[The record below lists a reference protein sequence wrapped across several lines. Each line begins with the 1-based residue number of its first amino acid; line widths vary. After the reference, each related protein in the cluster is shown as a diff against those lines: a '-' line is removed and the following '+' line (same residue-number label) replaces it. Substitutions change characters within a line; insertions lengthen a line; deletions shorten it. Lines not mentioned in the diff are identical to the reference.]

1 MRQVRQGAGLWGVP
15 ESLDDDRL
23 DSRAARQV
31 SQGAGL
37 WGVPESLDD
46 GSPDTHLLLG
56 CETGEQVGRVV
67 GSAQPT
73 R

>member
-1 MRQVRQGAGLWGVP
+1 MTDLTVV
-15 ESLDDDRL
+15 
-23 DSRAARQV
+23 RQV
-31 SQGAGL
+31 SKGAGL

-46 GSPDTHLLLG
+46 GSPDTRLLLG
-56 CETGEQVGRVV
+56 WETGEQGGRVV